1 MISKLIRCKLTFKY
15 LRRLNFN
22 SEICVCLE
30 RRNIVNKSKEK
41 ILIKKERLIVS
52 CLYIII
58 SIFGILFYAFIIV
71 DGFGFLFSIIILI
84 MGLSLR
90 VLILKGKLSSIKKN
104 KDKDMFLIGSIL
116 GYILGVL
123 YFLTFIVNPN
133 ENAFELILSLSWLG
147 TSVFQTLLYVK
158 FREIEQ

>member
-22 SEICVCLE
+22 SEISVWFE
-30 RRNIVNKSKEK
+30 RGNIVNKSKEK

-52 CLYIII
+52 SLYIII
-58 SIFGILFYAFIIV
+58 SIFGILFYTFIIV
-71 DGFGFLFSIIILI
+71 DGFGFLLSIIILI

-90 VLILKGKLSSIKKN
+90 ILLLKGKLSSIKKN

-133 ENAFELILSLSWLG
+133 ENAFELILSLAWLG

-158 FREIEQ
+158 FREI